1 MVNEATGHV
10 VLIDF
15 DLAAPRPAGGAAAE
29 LASWAD
35 VPIDEARAAAVAF
48 EASAADGG
56 AAASAGSSDA
66 TRRSASAAAGASGQ
80 AAAEDSSPRAAA
92 ARAAGADAAA
102 GAQERMFAGT
112 VEYAAPEVV
121 CGAPH
126 GAAADMWQVGV
137 LLYELLYGRTP
148 FRGRF
153 DERTFYNVVAAP
165 LATPPLP
172 PRRREANENAGS
184 ADEEEEEGALE
195 SDDAA
200 THADAAA
207 DAGAAAHAIALLR
220 AMLARTGGWRQPS
233 DPRVRLGGGEG
244 GSAEVRA
251 HPFFAGVDWATLPWA
266 RPPCLVAP
274 VRLRGSSVNLA
285 DVTLGAE
292 D

>member
-35 VPIDEARAAAVAF
+35 VPLDEARAAAVAF

-56 AAASAGSSDA
+56 AAASAGSSSDA
-66 TRRSASAAAGASGQ
+66 ARRNASAAAGGSGQ

-165 LATPPLP
+165 LHTPPLP
-172 PRRREANENAGS
+172 PRRREADENAGS
-184 ADEEEEEGALE
+184 AEEEEEEAAAADASE
-195 SDDAA
+195 SE
-200 THADAAA
+200 DAAA
-207 DAGAAAHAIALLR
+207 DAGAATHAIALLR